1 MKREI
6 GAEAIIFPTPV
17 LIVGTYNEDGRPN
30 AMNVAWGGICGSEP
44 PAISIAIRKERKT
57 YENICRSKVFTVN
70 IPNEKLMEVADFF
83 GIASGKEIDKFKY
96 AGVTAKKA
104 GHIDAPYIE
113 EFPVCAEC
121 RLIKTTEIGKH
132 VIFIGEIVNV
142 LADDSVVGEKGI
154 IDVEKVGAIGF
165 DPAGNYY
172 TATGQKVGKA
182 FSAGLEIL
190 KQAKEK

>member
-6 GAEAIIFPTPV
+6 GAAPIIFPTPV

-30 AMNVAWGGICGSEP
+30 AMNVAWGGICSSEP
-44 PAISIAIRKERKT
+44 PAISVAIRKERKT
-57 YENICRSKVFTVN
+57 YENICRSKVFTIN
-70 IPNEKLMEVADFF
+70 IPDESLMEAADFF
-83 GIASGKEIDKFKY
+83 GISSGKEIDKFQY
-96 AGVTAKKA
+96 AGVTAIKS
-104 GHIDAPYIE
+104 GNIDAPYIE

-121 RLIKTTEIGKH
+121 KLISSTEIGKH

-142 LADDSVVGEKGI
+142 LADERVIGAKGI

-165 DPAGNYY
+165 DPAGNNY
-172 TATGQKVGKA
+172 TATGHVVGKA
-182 FSAGLEIL
+182 FSAGLNML